1 MNENIDSDSL
11 EILLS
16 VGRVFDKK
24 SGMWFPTIKDEKS
37 HDIDPMWVSAVLFL
51 TLDRYLSN
59 IPDEHQNDF
68 YEKTLF
74 YFSEMQKDGLSYVT
88 KIDLKE

>member
-1 MNENIDSDSL
+1 MKENIDTNSL

-16 VGRVFDKK
+16 VGRVFDQV
-24 SGMWFPTIKDEKS
+24 SNMWFPTIKDVKS

-51 TLDRYLSN
+51 LLDRYLSN
-59 IPDEHQNDF
+59 IPDDQQNEF

-74 YFSEMQKDGLSYVT
+74 YFEQMKKDGLGYIT
-88 KIDLKE
+88 KIDLEE